1 MKHSVLVLLLLMFFV
16 NFDLAAHNN
25 VPYEIEEAGKKC
37 IKASAGITNETVE
50 ISVTMTGDNTSGY
63 YALKK
68 SYSNGR
74 FETVAYKKIEISD
87 SPQTYHFKDENIN
100 SGDCTYVLMR
110 IFPETKKFEVVEK
123 WKFSAATKEVNQYDS
138 VLSSLG

>member
-1 MKHSVLVLLLLMFFV
+1 MKHVVLVLLLLTFV
-16 NFDLAAHNN
+16 NFDLAA
-25 VPYEIEEAGKKC
+25 YSGASYKIETAGEKC

-50 ISVTMTGDNTSGY
+50 ISVTITGDNTSGY

-74 FETVAYKKIEISD
+74 FETVAYQKIEISD

>member
-1 MKHSVLVLLLLMFFV
+1 MKHLVLVLLPLLFA
-16 NFDLAAHNN
+16 NFDLVAHNSMS
-25 VPYEIEEAGKKC
+25 YEIKKAGAKC

-74 FETVAYKKIEISD
+74 FETVAYQKIEISD

-110 IFPETKKFEVVEK
+110 IFPDTKKFEVVEK

-138 VLSSLG
+138 VLSSIG